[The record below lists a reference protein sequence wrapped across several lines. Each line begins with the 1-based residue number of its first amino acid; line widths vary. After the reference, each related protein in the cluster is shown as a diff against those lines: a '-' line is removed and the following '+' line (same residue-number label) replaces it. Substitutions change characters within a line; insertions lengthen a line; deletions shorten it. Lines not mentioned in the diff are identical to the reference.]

1 MARDLRLEVILQAVD
16 RATRPIRAVSQGG
29 SELAQTL
36 KQTREAL
43 KGLQGQQRDVESFR
57 AVQAAS
63 KQTGEAIRAN
73 RERIK
78 ALSEQM
84 AAAARPTRQM
94 TTEFQRAMREGHK
107 LKASY
112 SEQQRQLQ
120 SLQTRL
126 NSAGIQTNRLGAEEL
141 RLRRRVEQSTR
152 SIAEQQDGMRRLAQQ
167 QERLAK
173 AKAAYE
179 KSKEVAGK
187 VATGGSV
194 ALAAGGGAMASMG
207 SQAFANQQLGAK
219 TAAQFGQ
226 GAAEAKQYRAIIN
239 SVYSGGT
246 GDNLEQV
253 AEALSAVG
261 GGFGSLGKLGA
272 GQLEALTKRATTL
285 ANTFDLDVAESV
297 QMASIMIQN
306 GLARDATEAFDL
318 MAGGMQNVSVS
329 LRQELPE
336 IVHEYA
342 TNFRAL
348 GFNGKEAMNLLVSA
362 AGQGKFALDKT
373 GDALKEFTLRGSDM
387 SKGSQ
392 EAYKEI
398 GLNAQKMSTAIAKG
412 GPEARGALMKTVKGL
427 LAIKDPATRA
437 NTAIALFGTPLEDLS
452 VDQIPQFLKGLAS
465 VEDRLGEVTGATDRM
480 GDTLGDNAGSA
491 LIRLQRMLS
500 GELMTVLDAF
510 EGDILA
516 ATRAV
521 TGWFKANP
529 ELANTLTKVAVAVAV
544 LAAVGGGLTLVIAGL
559 IGPFAMAKL
568 AIASFGITSGVALGP
583 LLLIIAAI
591 AVLAAGAYL
600 VWQNWGTLGP
610 KFAAL
615 WEGIKSQ
622 FASLMTWFASL
633 PERFRQFGA
642 DILQGLASGITG
654 ALGSVKDAIT
664 GAGDKAIGWFKEKL
678 GIHSPSRVFAQLGG
692 YTMQGLEQGL
702 VAGQGGPLQQVTDLA
717 KRLTAAGTVALGVT
731 ASMSPAVAALPEL
744 PALNAQQQAIRPR
757 LQDAPMASLPE
768 QVQQI
773 RYRSGDV
780 PRPDLPALTQQLQ
793 VTFAD
798 LPRLEALLLD
808 GPRIDSRPPLAA
820 STAAPITVQGDTIQI
835 TIQAAPGG
843 NPADL
848 AQQINRIL
856 DERERTKA
864 SRVRSRLHDQE

>member
-43 KGLQGQQRDVESFR
+43 RGLQGQQKDVESFR

-63 KQTGEAIRAN
+63 KQTSEAIRAN

-187 VATGGSV
+187 VATAGSV

-246 GDNLEQV
+246 GDSLEQV

-516 ATRAV
+516 ATKAV

-529 ELANTLTKVAVAVAV
+529 ELANTLVKVAVAVAA
-544 LAAVGGGLTLVIAGL
+544 LAAVGGGLTIILAGL
-559 IGPFAMAKL
+559 VGPLAMVKL
-568 AIASFGITSGVALGP
+568 GLATLGISAGVAMGP
-583 LLLIIAAI
+583 VLLIIAAI
-591 AVLAAGAYL
+591 AALAAGAYL

-642 DILQGLASGITG
+642 DILQGLANGITG
-654 ALGSVKDAIT
+654 ALGSVKEAIT
-664 GAGDKAIGWFKEKL
+664 GAGDKAIGWFKAKL

-692 YTMQGLEQGL
+692 FTMQGLEQGL

-731 ASMSPAVAALPEL
+731 AGASPAAAALP
-744 PALNAQQQAIRPR
+744 Q
-757 LQDAPMASLPE
+757 LQEVPMATLPE
-768 QVQQI
+768 QMQQI
-773 RYRSGDV
+773 RYRSGDL

-820 STAAPITVQGDTIQI
+820 STATPITVQGDTIQI